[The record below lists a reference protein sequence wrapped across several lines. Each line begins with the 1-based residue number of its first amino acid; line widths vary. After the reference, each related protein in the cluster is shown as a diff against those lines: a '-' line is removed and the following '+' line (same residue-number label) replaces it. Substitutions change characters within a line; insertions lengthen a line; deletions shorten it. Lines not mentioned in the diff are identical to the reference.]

1 VSKDDIEEA
10 FETAL
15 RKALSDEDLTKK
27 FWARGYAELASHA
40 EGNASKWLGRRLMT
54 TLVIAITTAGL
65 VWLVKTGY
73 IK

>member
-1 VSKDDIEEA
+1 MSKDELEDA

-15 RKALSDEDLTKK
+15 RRVMSDEDLTTK
-27 FWARGYAELASHA
+27 FWARGYKELASHA
-40 EGNASKWLGRRLMT
+40 EGNASKWLGRRLLT
-54 TLVIAITTAGL
+54 TLVIAVTTAGL